1 MSKGLF
7 ITGTG
12 TDIGKTYV
20 TSLIVKNLRSIGLN
34 AGYYKP
40 ALSGAIREDGELTPG
55 DCKFVAQ
62 IAGLTIPPK
71 ELASY
76 IFETAVSPHLAAKLE
91 RRPIE
96 PEVIR
101 SDFNKFAQLHDFIT
115 IEGCGGII
123 CPLRLDDQTLM
134 QTDIIKLLK
143 LDILVVTPSGLGSIN
158 SAALTV
164 HYAQSQSIAVR
175 GLILNNYDCTNFLH
189 QDNKQAIE
197 QLTQTPVVACVANG
211 ETSLDMNTTALC
223 SLYKEI

>member
-20 TSLIVKNLRSIGLN
+20 TSLIVKNLHSNGLN

-76 IFETAVSPHLAAKLE
+76 IYEPAVSPHLAAKLE
-91 RRPIE
+91 RRQIE

-101 SDFNKFAQLHDFIT
+101 SDFNKFAQLHDFI
-115 IEGCGGII
+115 IVEGCGGII
-123 CPLRLDDQTLM
+123 CPLRLDDKTLM

-164 HYAQSQSIAVR
+164 HYAQSQGIAVR
-175 GLILNNYDCTNFLH
+175 GLILNNYDGTNFLH

-197 QLTQTPVVACVANG
+197 QLTRIPVVACVASG